1 MPPKSQSR
9 DGSQPAFPLYRKRPI
24 FYGTGDLNY
33 WEHHDTPGMT
43 LRDWFAGQAIQGVML
58 TQTTPQLIAEEAYLI
73 ADAMLKE
80 AD

>member
-1 MPPKSQSR
+1 MPDP
-9 DGSQPAFPLYRKRPI
+9 QPAFPLYRKRPI
-24 FYGTGDLNY
+24 FYGNGSFNY
-33 WEHHDTPGMT
+33 WEYNDTPGMT

-58 TQTTPQLIAEEAYLI
+58 TQSTPQLIAEEAYAI